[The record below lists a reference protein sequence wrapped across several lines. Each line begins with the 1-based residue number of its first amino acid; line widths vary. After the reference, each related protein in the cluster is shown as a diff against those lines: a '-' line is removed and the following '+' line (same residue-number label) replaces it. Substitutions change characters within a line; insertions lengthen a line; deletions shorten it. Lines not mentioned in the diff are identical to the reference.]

1 MYRQLRDH
9 FAYPVPNAARLRS
22 SMTGAH
28 LAEYL
33 SDIPQRPTLEHQ
45 QIVGAVQWV
54 GERLGRP
61 WLLPPDRHLAPTRVA
76 VCKRDRITLH
86 VGTDTLAIDGHRE
99 GILQE

>member
-1 MYRQLRDH
+1 MYRQLRGH

-61 WLLPPDRHLAPTRVA
+61 WLLPPDRHLAPTRV
-76 VCKRDRITLH
+76 VIYKRDRIALR
-86 VGTDTLAIDGHRE
+86 VRSDALAIDGHSK
-99 GILQE
+99 GAL